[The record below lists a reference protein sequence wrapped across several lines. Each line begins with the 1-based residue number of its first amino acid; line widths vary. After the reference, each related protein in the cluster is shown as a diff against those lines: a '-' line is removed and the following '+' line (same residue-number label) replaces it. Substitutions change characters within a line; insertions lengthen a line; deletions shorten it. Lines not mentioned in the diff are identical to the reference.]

1 MRLHRAV
8 PDARPRALRSSARRF
23 TPLVALVLCLLGW
36 TSGAEETIEK
46 RMDFLF
52 GEHEKHLAFFH
63 ELKDSV
69 VRDDKR
75 AVAGLVRYPLNVFVG
90 GRRTVVRS
98 PAELVKRYHEVFND
112 NVVGA
117 VKAQEADALFA
128 NWRGVMLGHGQVWFA
143 GICAA
148 KNRDKPCADMAIKV
162 IAVNT
167 NAPGT

>member
-1 MRLHRAV
+1 
-8 PDARPRALRSSARRF
+8 
-23 TPLVALVLCLLGW
+23 
-36 TSGAEETIEK
+36 
-46 RMDFLF
+46 MDLLF

-63 ELKDSV
+63 ELKESV

-75 AVAGLVRYPLNVFVG
+75 AIAALVRYPLEVFVG

-98 PAELVKRYHEVFND
+98 PAEFVKRYHEIFND
-112 NVVGA
+112 NVVRA

-128 NWRGVMLGHGQVWFA
+128 NWQGVMLGNGQVWFS